1 LHSRHLIPEVQQ
13 AVCPQPAE
21 ADWRQSPSL
30 SLDWRL
36 GRAREYLGRLPLA
49 RVRGLVFGSVARRAF
64 GIGSDTDLLVI
75 SDDLP
80 DAIPHRI
87 GLLGDHRDGLGEIDP
102 VGWTEAEWHRRLA
115 AGDPF
120 AMLVAH
126 EGVAVERADPWIAQ
140 RENREPAG
148 Q

>member
-1 LHSRHLIPEVQQ
+1 MT
-13 AVCPQPAE
+13 QPVPE
-21 ADWRQSPSL
+21 ADWRRSPSL

-126 EGVAVERADPWIAQ
+126 EGVAVERVDPGIAQ